1 MTRALRTLHRRL
13 FYVAAVITPAIFVV
27 GVAKRDPQLPVDSL
41 RPTLKT
47 GFVEWR
53 SGLLA
58 TRRDSRSVTVEV
70 LRPLHVPD
78 PLLFCTTSTK
88 DASRLP
94 DDAVLLGEVHD
105 GAVLGSCNKPQLV
118 LYSLGHRAVIDQ
130 LALEAQ
136 P

>member
-1 MTRALRTLHRRL
+1 MIRALRTLHRRF

-27 GVAKRDPQLPVDSL
+27 GLAKRDPQLLADAS
-41 RPTLKT
+41 RATLKP

-58 TRRDSRSVTVEV
+58 TRRDSHTVTVEV

-88 DASRLP
+88 DTGRLP
-94 DDAVLLGEVHD
+94 DDAVLLGAVYD
-105 GAVLGSCNKPQLV
+105 GAVLGSCNKAQFV
-118 LYSLGHRAVIDQ
+118 LYSLGHRAIVDQ
-130 LALEAQ
+130 LALEAK